1 MTATAEVKMR
11 ETILKTLG
19 MMSAHV
25 IQRSADRSNI
35 FYGVMKATSLDKVAD
50 TLVNGLKKHGTNYPK
65 TIVFCRTM
73 ENCGRLFKLI
83 QIGMGQDFTEPKGI
97 IQTIPGRRFVEVF
110 ISETSEELK
119 AQIIANFIQNSTATR
134 IVTCTEA
141 FGLGLDCK
149 NIRQIIHYGAS
160 KSVESYV
167 QEAGRAGRDNE
178 KARAIL
184 LPVSSRLITKEMSC
198 YHKQV
203 TCLRLYLFQSCLGSQ
218 SMTISPKCRCCSVC
232 AKLCTCG
239 HCIALNNIII

>member
-1 MTATAEVKMR
+1 MTPTDLLRNVW
-11 ETILKTLG
+11 
-19 MMSAHV
+19 
-25 IQRSADRSNI
+25 
-35 FYGVMKATSLDKVAD
+35 
-50 TLVNGLKKHGTNYPK
+50 
-65 TIVFCRTM
+65 
-73 ENCGRLFKLI
+73 
-83 QIGMGQDFTEPKGI
+83 FTYLC
-97 IQTIPGRRFVEVF
+97 RFVEVF